1 MSFLLRPSAP
11 IVRACKRPLSL
22 AADNVEDGTFLTIV
36 NGKVD
41 MFKATMRLAVDAKW
55 GKVEVAGANDKK
67 PSWDVNVRRECVC
80 LSPSIPFHH
89 EWFPSWPPSLLQKRS
104 DEMSSLCSA
113 PAQPLN

>member
-1 MSFLLRPSAP
+1 MCFLLRPSAP

-22 AADNVEDGTFLTIV
+22 AADNVENGTFLTIV

-67 PSWDVNVRRECVC
+67 PSWDVNVRRECVFF
-80 LSPSIPFHH
+80 SPSISCH
-89 EWFPSWPPSLLQKRS
+89 Q
-104 DEMSSLCSA
+104 
-113 PAQPLN
+113 